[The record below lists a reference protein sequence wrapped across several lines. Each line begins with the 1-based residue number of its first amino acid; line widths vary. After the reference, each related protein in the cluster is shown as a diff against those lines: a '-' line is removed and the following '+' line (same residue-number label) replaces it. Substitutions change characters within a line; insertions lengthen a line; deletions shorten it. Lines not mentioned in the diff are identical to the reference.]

1 MSMLDRKA
9 AFVKVLAAN
18 LTQDIQSDVIRFWE
32 EKYATKPQFG
42 ISAFLDELYSRY
54 QIAIKKGQLFKELS
68 RAIMTVGGSAAAA
81 SAPAVPGSREPAAMI
96 AGADL
101 ELFRQL
107 MAEFLQ
113 RAAPADR
120 QKITKAQ
127 FEGSQQLKFE
137 ADIQT
142 CKQLLGWLQR
152 GGHAPSGSL
161 DLGLLRKLF
170 NFGYIEA
177 CQLYGPVRADQMLT
191 GALGA
196 TSSMHMGGTH
206 SPAQFV

>member
-1 MSMLDRKA
+1 MNMLDRKA

-18 LTQDIQSDVIRFWE
+18 LTHDIQADVIRFWE

-54 QIAIKKGQLFKELS
+54 QVAIKKGQLFKELS
-68 RAIMTVGGSAAAA
+68 RAIMTVGGSAAATT
-81 SAPAVPGSREPAAMI
+81 APASPGSRELTGTV

-101 ELFRQL
+101 ELYRQL

-196 TSSMHMGGTH
+196 TSSMHTGGTH

>member
-18 LTQDIQSDVIRFWE
+18 LTHDIQAEVIRFWE

-54 QIAIKKGQLFKELS
+54 QVTIKKGQLFKELS
-68 RAIMTVGGSAAAA
+68 RAIMSVGGSAR
-81 SAPAVPGSREPAAMI
+81 SADTTSKPGTETPAVAD
-96 AGADL
+96 ADL

-107 MAEFLQ
+107 MTEFLQ

-120 QKITKAQ
+120 QRITKAQ
-127 FEGSQQLKFE
+127 FEGSQQLKFD
-137 ADIQT
+137 ADASA
-142 CKQLLGWLQR
+142 CKQVLGWLQR
-152 GGHAPSGSL
+152 GGQMPAGQL
-161 DLGLLRKLF
+161 DLALLKKLF

-191 GALGA
+191 GALQAAGSLHHGGA
-196 TSSMHMGGTH
+196 L

>member
-1 MSMLDRKA
+1 MNMLDRKA

-18 LTQDIQSDVIRFWE
+18 LTHDIQADVIRFWE

-42 ISAFLDELYSRY
+42 ISAFLDELYGRY
-54 QIAIKKGQLFKELS
+54 QVAIKKGQLFKELS
-68 RAIMTVGGSAAAA
+68 RAIMTVGGSGNSAATAA
-81 SAPAVPGSREPAAMI
+81 NSGADSTTI

-107 MAEFLQ
+107 MTEFLQ

-127 FEGSQQLKFE
+127 FEGSQQLKFD
-137 ADIQT
+137 ADT
-142 CKQLLGWLQR
+142 NACKQVLGWLQR
-152 GGHAPSGSL
+152 GGNMPAGQL
-161 DLGLLRKLF
+161 DLALLKKLF

-191 GALGA
+191 GALQAAG
-196 TSSMHMGGTH
+196 SLHLGGTH